1 MPPTQ
6 HGFSFAAKVWGALNV
21 EDMSEVV
28 FNEKA
33 FDQLVLSDEYKDII
47 KAQVEVFSQKGDQLV
62 TDVVDNKGGGM
73 IMVLHGSPGE
83 CLPRLSLSST
93 NYISYQVPE
102 RYSA

>member
-6 HGFSFAAKVWGALNV
+6 YGFAFSAKVWGLLSV

-62 TDVVDNKGGGM
+62 SDVVDDKGSGM

-83 CLPRLSLSST
+83 H
-93 NYISYQVPE
+93 I
-102 RYSA
+102 